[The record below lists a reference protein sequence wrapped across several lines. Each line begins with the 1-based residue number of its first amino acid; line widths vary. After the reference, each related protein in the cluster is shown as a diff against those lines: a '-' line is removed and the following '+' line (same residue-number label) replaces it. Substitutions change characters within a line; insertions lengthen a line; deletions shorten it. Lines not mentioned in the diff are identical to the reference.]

1 MNDIENQ
8 PEQTVLP
15 SASATAQTV
24 TEPQA
29 VPQTAPPKKAG
40 PPYMLIA
47 GAVALFIIAFVVIGF
62 LTSRTGNTSPI
73 TVNPSPS
80 VFATPTPVLNQS
92 ALSTTSAFL
101 EFSRENASFSGI
113 LDSFV
118 LQDPSLTA
126 PVFDTEVTF
135 SQ

>member
-1 MNDIENQ
+1 MNDILE
-8 PEQTVLP
+8 PPVQTTQSAP
-15 SASATAQTV
+15 SASTPVAVAPKPAT
-24 TEPQA
+24 
-29 VPQTAPPKKAG
+29 PPVSTKKSG
-40 PPYMLIA
+40 PPYGLIA
-47 GAVALFIIAFVVIGF
+47 GAVLLFIVAFVVIGF
-62 LTSRTGNTSPI
+62 LTTRTGNTTP
-73 TVNPSPS
+73 TPVTPSPS

-92 ALSTTSAFL
+92 ALASTSAFF

-113 LDSFV
+113 LESFV